1 MNGWNRIIN
10 LQGEILCSIPS
21 YISCIYNNNG
31 HRLALATTLNPWKM
45 NPIPHTP
52 RKKNTRKVGRKWIW
66 KIFVRMKQE
75 ALLTKVSEVREKIYK
90 RVISIPNFRNDL
102 RSLGAIWSKQR
113 VFNWCFPRWH
123 QPEGTNGIPFIVI
136 KLRWWLRQWR
146 ICLQYKTP
154 GFDSWV
160 GKIPW
165 RRECL
170 PMPVFLPGE
179 CHGQR
184 SLEGYH
190 PWSGKD
196 SDTTGT
202 NTHT

>member
-1 MNGWNRIIN
+1 
-10 LQGEILCSIPS
+10 
-21 YISCIYNNNG
+21 
-31 HRLALATTLNPWKM
+31 
-45 NPIPHTP
+45 
-52 RKKNTRKVGRKWIW
+52 
-66 KIFVRMKQE
+66 MKQE

-90 RVISIPNFRNDL
+90 RSISIPNFRNDL

-165 RRECL
+165 RRKCL

-202 NTHT
+202 NTHTSSNHLWFASFCPYLLMKESNLPQDLAQLFPEVSNCHNMWAHRGCYLLPSAVYHVASLLLSPSH